1 MKVALVGPY
10 PERDAAPVGGVEV
23 ATWRL
28 ARGLHEAG
36 VDVTV
41 VAIRGAGDD
50 DGVRDV
56 RVVRLGIDDRWSAMR
71 DLRPLRDALATVL
84 DSIAPDLVHA
94 EDLVPAGYAA
104 ARVALMGRPTVVTAH
119 GNRRQDTMAAYRGA
133 GAQLRWLLGRRMALR
148 ATELADVV
156 VGVHPDP
163 ALSVPASP
171 QRFEFIP
178 NIVENSFFAVERQSD
193 AHQVLYA
200 GGPRRIKGGDVLFAA
215 WPAVVERIPQARLL
229 APGCAAAVGVLSPDV
244 ARTIA
249 APPWLSGDR
258 FVDVLAGS
266 SVLAIPSRFELAP
279 TALAE
284 AWAAR
289 VPVVATAVGG
299 VPTMAQGAA
308 RLVAANA
315 PGELAAAIAEALT
328 DAPGNA
334 ELVAEGNRRA
344 QMQRAES
351 VVSAHL
357 RLYEDLHEG

>member
-1 MKVALVGPY
+1 MKVALVGSY

-28 ARGLHEAG
+28 ARGLREAG

-41 VAIRGAGDD
+41 VAIRGSGDD
-50 DGVRDV
+50 HGPSGV
-56 RVVRLGIDDRWSAMR
+56 RVVRLGVDDRWSAIR
-71 DLRPLRDALATVL
+71 DLRPLRDALAAALDTV
-84 DSIAPDLVHA
+84 APDVVHA

-104 ARVALMGRPTVVTAH
+104 ARVALEGRPTVVTAH
-119 GNRRQDTMAAYRGA
+119 GNRRQDTMAAYRGV
-133 GAQLRWLLGRRMALR
+133 GAQLRWLLGRRMARR

-163 ALSVPASP
+163 VLSVPASP

-178 NIVENSFFAVERQSD
+178 NIIENSFFTVERRS
-193 AHQVLYA
+193 HGLQVLYA
-200 GGPRRIKGGDVLFAA
+200 GGPRRIKGGDVLLAA

-229 APGCAAAVGVLSPDV
+229 APGCAGAVSVLSADV
-244 ARTIA
+244 AETIA
-249 APPWLSGDR
+249 APPWLAGDR
-258 FVDVLAGS
+258 FVDALAES

-299 VPTMAQGAA
+299 VPTMARGAA
-308 RLVAANA
+308 RLVAADA
-315 PGELAAAIAEALT
+315 PGELAAAIVEALT
-328 DAPGNA
+328 DGRGNA
-334 ELVAEGNRRA
+334 QLVDEGSRRA
-344 QMQRAES
+344 QMQRADN

-357 RLYEDLHEG
+357 RLYEGLHEH